1 MKTISNTIRALFT
14 TIAFGALASFA
25 YAGAG
30 VQHWQTLGKE
40 SQFKELKPGM
50 TAAFVCS
57 KCKTI
62 SEMPIK
68 SAEQAMSLCKEGG
81 SVECPS
87 CKMVTKVVIKR
98 ERNQAPTHTEVNYVN
113 DKGEDCAFMA
123 VKNDKM

>member
-1 MKTISNTIRALFT
+1 MKTISTNIRVLFA
-14 TIAFGALASFA
+14 TIAFGALSSFA
-25 YAGAG
+25 YAGPG
-30 VQHWQTLGKE
+30 VQHWKTLGNE

-68 SAEQAMSLCKEGG
+68 SEEQAMTLCKEGG
-81 SVECPS
+81 SVVCPS

-98 ERNQAPTHTEVNYVN
+98 ERNQAPTHTEVSYVN
-113 DKGEDCAFMA
+113 DKGEDCAFMV